1 MKVLGRVRLAALS
14 GLVVCTLFVAP
25 GPAAAG
31 PAAPEPRSFRV
42 QVAGHGPAMILIP
55 GLSSSGDTWNTT
67 VARYRERFTC
77 HVLTLAGF
85 AGVPP
90 IEQPLLATVRT
101 ELVEYIR
108 AHQLTRP
115 IIIGHSLGGTLAL
128 AIAADH
134 PDLVGPI
141 VVVDSLPFLAGSQFQ
156 VKTLEEAKAGIA
168 AMHAYMANQTRSQY
182 DETARSGAYTS
193 FMVTSPQDL
202 EIIKQWGLASDPRTV
217 ADAMADLMGLDLRE
231 DIARIRTPTLVLGT
245 WIGLHQQLTKYGT
258 DVPRAAFVQTFDQQ
272 FARLPQLHFALSET
286 ARHFIMLDDAPWF
299 FGQLDGFLADPAAA
313 VRDRGFG
320 THQ

>member
-1 MKVLGRVRLAALS
+1 
-14 GLVVCTLFVAP
+14 
-25 GPAAAG
+25 
-31 PAAPEPRSFRV
+31 
-42 QVAGHGPAMILIP
+42 MILIP

-67 VARYRERFTC
+67 VARYRDRFTC

-90 IEQPLLATVRT
+90 IEQPLLSSVRT

-108 AHQLTRP
+108 AHRLTRP
-115 IIIGHSLGGTLAL
+115 ILVGHSLGGTLAL

-141 VVVDSLPFLAGSQFQ
+141 IVVDSLPFLAGAQFQ
-156 VKTLEEAKAGIA
+156 ARTPEDARPGIA
-168 AMHAYMANQTRSQY
+168 AMRAYMTSQTRRQY
-182 DETARSGAYTS
+182 DEYVRSGAATS
-193 FMVTSPQDL
+193 SMVTSPQDL
-202 EIIKQWGLASDPRTV
+202 EILKQWGLASDPRTV

-245 WIGLHQQLTKYGT
+245 WTGLHQQLKKYGT
-258 DVPRAAFVQTFDQQ
+258 DVPRAAFVQTFDEQ
-272 FARLPQLHFALSET
+272 FTKLRQLHFVLSDT
-286 ARHFIMLDDAPWF
+286 ARHFIMFDDAPWF

-313 VRDRGFG
+313 VRIRGFE